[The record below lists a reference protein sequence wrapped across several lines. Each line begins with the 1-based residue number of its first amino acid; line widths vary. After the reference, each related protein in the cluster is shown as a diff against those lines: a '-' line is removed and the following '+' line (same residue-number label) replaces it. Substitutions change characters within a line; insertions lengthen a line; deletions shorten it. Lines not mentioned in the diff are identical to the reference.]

1 MWKELDNRTS
11 VHLSNWPLWA
21 ESYLEG
27 RRKTIAVMVNGKTR
41 DTFSII
47 LEGKSDK
54 DIIAAAKGTP
64 KIKELIGDKV
74 IKKEIYVPGRLV
86 SLVI

>member
-1 MWKELDNRTS
+1 VQLI
-11 VHLSNWPLWA
+11 LSGKN
-21 ESYLEG
+21 
-27 RRKTIAVMVNGKTR
+27 KTIAVMVNGKTR

-54 DIIAAAKGTP
+54 DIIAAAKGT

-86 SLVI
+86 VI